1 MFSLA
6 PASDAQLV
14 AIPLTPDLANSSLND
29 PVTGA
34 SAHGSN
40 LLNATSDPFAYDPDN
55 PTANLPATQWSGA
68 THYHGNGGNPTI
80 YWTFDEIRWG
90 DGSDL
95 QFDFYGRTGCCP
107 DRDNNYDVAL
117 LTGGATGTIVHEVSG
132 NNAPDAGNPAN
143 YLRTDMGAGLAAG
156 QSFDTIRIVGNNGNF
171 TIAEVRLAG
180 SIAPTSITS
189 FSASPPTVPSDA
201 PVTFTWQFDAAA
213 TAASVVPISGDLDS
227 LVGELLPQTAAGSG
241 SILLDP
247 GPDETTTYQL
257 TVTVDGEDSSA
268 IITVTVDNNP
278 IISSFE
284 VDQDTITAGTD
295 ITLTWDASN
304 FDDLR
309 LNDSPVDPGITSMV
323 VSPLVSMTYTL
334 EATNANGNTSASVS
348 ISVQDVPDPNAQL
361 VAIPL
366 TPDLANSSVNDP
378 VTGASAHGSNLLNA
392 TNDPF
397 AYDPDNPTAN
407 LPATNYS
414 GATHYH
420 GNGGNPTLYWTFDEI
435 LWGSGSDLRF
445 DFYGRTGCCPDRDNN
460 FEVALLTGGPDGA
473 VVAEVLGNN
482 APDGGN
488 PANYLRINLGAVL
501 TPGDRFDTIRIV
513 GNNGNFTI
521 AEVRLA
527 GLLRTETLIKITDIS
542 FNSSTSELSISWE
555 SDLGFLYNI
564 RGDSEPADAGDP
576 ATWGVILENIEA
588 TPPINTSV
596 IPIDPGANPFS
607 LFVVERFPKPPV
619 TILAENFDDG
629 DPGWTTAFASTD
641 LSMNTVWELGNP
653 NGGPLTGPP
662 NAFSGANCY
671 GTNIGTN
678 YGIGSNTWL
687 RSPSFTLP
695 AVPFANLS
703 FRQWLDIDPFE
714 TGSPLD
720 HGQVRVLAAN
730 DLSELGVIDMNI
742 SGLDPVEWTE
752 FSGEFPA
759 AALGQEVILEFR
771 FLSDNDDIFDQS
783 GWYIDDVAVSAPAP

>member
-1 MFSLA
+1 MLACVLMFSLA
-6 PASDAQLV
+6 PDSDAQLV
-14 AIPLTPDLANSSLND
+14 DIPLTPDLNASSS
-29 PVTGA
+29 
-34 SAHGSN
+34 SAHGGN
-40 LLNATSDPFAYDPDN
+40 MANTTSGPCAYDPN
-55 PTANLPATQWSGA
+55 APAANLPATNWNGS
-68 THYHGNGGNPTI
+68 THYHGPGAGNPTV
-80 YWTFDEIRWG
+80 YWGLDELLWS

-107 DRDNNYDVAL
+107 DRDNNYDIAL
-117 LTGGATGTIVHEVSG
+117 LTGGPGGTVVHEVPG

-156 QSFDTIRIVGNNGNF
+156 QSFDTIRIQGNNGNF
-171 TIAEVRLAG
+171 TIAEVRLAANF
-180 SIAPTSITS
+180 APTSIAS
-189 FSASPPTVPSDA
+189 FSATPPTVPSDA
-201 PVTFTWQFDAAA
+201 PVTFTWEFEAAA

-227 LVGELLPQTAAGSG
+227 LVGDLLPQTAAGSG

-323 VSPLVSMTYTL
+323 VFPLVSTTYTL
-334 EATNANGNTSASVS
+334 EATNANGNTSASLS

-361 VAIPL
+361 AAIPL
-366 TPDLANSSVNDP
+366 TPDLNASSSSGHGGNM
-378 VTGASAHGSNLLNA
+378 AHTIS
-392 TNDPF
+392 DPF
-397 AYDPDNPTAN
+397 AYDPNNPTAN
-407 LPATNYS
+407 LPATNWS
-414 GATHYH
+414 PATHYH
-420 GNGGNPTLYWTFDEI
+420 GPGAGNPTVYWGLEEI
-435 LWGSGSDLRF
+435 TWGAGSDLRF

-473 VVAEVLGNN
+473 VVAEVFGNN

-527 GLLRTETLIKITDIS
+527 GLLRTETLVKITDIS

-564 RGDSEPADAGDP
+564 RGDSQPADAGDP

-588 TPPINTSV
+588 APPINTSV
-596 IPIDPGANPFS
+596 IAIDPGANPFS

-629 DPGWTTAFASTD
+629 DPGWTTGCAPTD

-653 NGGPLTGPP
+653 SGGPLTGPP

-671 GTNIGTN
+671 GTNIGIS
-678 YGIGSNTWL
+678 YGIESNTWL

-720 HGQVRVLAAN
+720 HGQLRVLAAA

-771 FLSDNDDIFDQS
+771 FLSDNDGSFDQS

>member
-6 PASDAQLV
+6 PDSDAQLV
-14 AIPLTPDLANSSLND
+14 DIPLTPDLNASSSSGHGGNMAN
-29 PVTGA
+29 T
-34 SAHGSN
+34 
-40 LLNATSDPFAYDPDN
+40 TSDPFAYDPDA
-55 PTANLPATQWSGA
+55 PTANLPATNWSPA
-68 THYHGNGGNPTI
+68 THYHGPGAGNPTV
-80 YWTFDEIRWG
+80 YWGLDELLWS

-107 DRDNNYDVAL
+107 DRDNNYDIAL
-117 LTGGATGTIVHEVSG
+117 LTGGPAGTVVHEVSG

-143 YLRTDMGAGLAAG
+143 YLRTDLGAGLTTG
-156 QSFDTIRIVGNNGNF
+156 QRFDTIRIQGNNGNF
-171 TIAEVRLAG
+171 TIAEVRLAA
-180 SIAPTSITS
+180 SFAPTSITS

-201 PVTFTWQFDAAA
+201 SVTFTWQFDAAA

-295 ITLTWDASN
+295 ITLTWGASN

-309 LNDSPVDPGITSMV
+309 LNDSPVDPGITSTV
-323 VSPLVSMTYTL
+323 VSPLVSTTYTL
-334 EATNANGNTSASVS
+334 EATNANGNTSASLS

-361 VAIPL
+361 AAIPL
-366 TPDLANSSVNDP
+366 TPDLNASSSSGHGGNMANTIS
-378 VTGASAHGSNLLNA
+378 
-392 TNDPF
+392 DPF
-397 AYDPDNPTAN
+397 AYDPNNPTVN
-407 LPATNYS
+407 LPATNWS

-420 GNGGNPTLYWTFDEI
+420 GNGGNPTVYWGLEEI
-435 LWGSGSDLRF
+435 TWGAGSDLRF

-473 VVAEVLGNN
+473 VVAEVFGNN

-527 GLLRTETLIKITDIS
+527 GLLRTETLVKITDIS
-542 FNSSTSELSISWE
+542 FNSATSELNISWE

-588 TPPINTSV
+588 APPINTSV
-596 IPIDPGANPFS
+596 IAIDPGANPFS

-629 DPGWTTAFASTD
+629 DPGWTTGFAPTD

-653 NGGPLTGPP
+653 SGGPLTGPP
-662 NAFSGANCY
+662 NAFSGADCY
-671 GTNIGTN
+671 GTNIGTS
-678 YGIGSNTWL
+678 YGIESNTWL
-687 RSPSFTLP
+687 RSPPFTLP

-720 HGQVRVLAAN
+720 HGQLRVLAAA

-752 FSGEFPA
+752 FSAEFPS
-759 AALGQEVILEFR
+759 AALGQEVMLEFR
-771 FLSDNDDIFDQS
+771 FLSDNDGSFDQS
-783 GWYIDDVAVSAPAP
+783 GWYIDDVAVSAPTP